1 MNVYPIEVPA
11 LRERK
16 SDIQVLLQAFT
27 ERAAE
32 QGLGRLKFQRS
43 AIDSLELHPWDGNVR
58 ELLNLIERLAIM
70 YPDGVVGVSELP
82 IKCRHVDEPDPSR
95 YQVQSDMNLESD
107 RHFVSVL
114 EEAAQTE
121 QASLFVL
128 PDRGLDL
135 KQQIEDLETT
145 LIQQA
150 LDKSN
155 QVVARAATL
164 LSIRRTTLVE
174 KMRKYGIVRK

>member
-1 MNVYPIEVPA
+1 
-11 LRERK
+11 
-16 SDIQVLLQAFT
+16 
-27 ERAAE
+27 
-32 QGLGRLKFQRS
+32 
-43 AIDSLELHPWDGNVR
+43 
-58 ELLNLIERLAIM
+58 M

-82 IKCRHVDEPDPSR
+82 LKCRHVDEPDPSR

-107 RHFVSVL
+107 QHFISVL
-114 EEAAQTE
+114 QESMQAQPP
-121 QASLFVL
+121 LIVL

-135 KQQIEDLETT
+135 KQQVEDLETT

-155 QVVARAATL
+155 QIVARAATL

-174 KMRKYGIVRK
+174 KMRKYGIQRK